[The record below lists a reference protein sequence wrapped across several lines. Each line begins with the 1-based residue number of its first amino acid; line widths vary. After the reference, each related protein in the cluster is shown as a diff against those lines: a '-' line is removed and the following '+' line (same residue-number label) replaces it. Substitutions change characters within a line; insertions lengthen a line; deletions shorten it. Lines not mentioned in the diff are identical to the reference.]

1 MERLILI
8 FEIIGTI
15 SFALTGAMTGLKK
28 QMDIFGV
35 CVLGVTTAVGGG
47 IIRDLILGLTPP
59 SAFRDPTSVLIAIAV
74 SIIVFFPAVRRIFY
88 RNKWLYEHVLL
99 LADSAGLGIFTVC
112 GARVAMEA
120 GDGANRF
127 LVIFVAALTGVGGGV
142 LRDLFAGDRPY
153 IFVKHVYACSALL
166 GAPVSAKE
174 IVPMISK
181 INISRSIVV
190 TVFYVFLAGR
200 DIAMLAGFVL
210 VFAMRLCSAHF
221 RWSLPHARRLAEE
234 EEKTS

>member
-74 SIIVFFPAVRRIFY
+74 SIMVFLTAVRRLF
-88 RNKWLYEHVLL
+88 RLQHRVLL
-99 LADSAGLGIFTVC
+99 LLSFCKLLFENVDRVQITVKSFTYNRGNADGSYIAYLP
-112 GARVAMEA
+112 E
-120 GDGANRF
+120 
-127 LVIFVAALTGVGGGV
+127 
-142 LRDLFAGDRPY
+142 LFA
-153 IFVKHVYACSALL
+153 HVHFCN
-166 GAPVSAKE
+166 V
-174 IVPMISK
+174 
-181 INISRSIVV
+181 N
-190 TVFYVFLAGR
+190 FN
-200 DIAMLAGFVL
+200 GF
-210 VFAMRLCSAHF
+210 
-221 RWSLPHARRLAEE
+221 
-234 EEKTS
+234 

>member
-8 FEIIGTI
+8 FEMIGTI
-15 SFALTGAMTGLKK
+15 SFALAGAMTGLKK
-28 QMDIFGV
+28 EMDLFGV

-47 IIRDLILGLTPP
+47 IIRDLILGQTPP
-59 SAFRDPTSVLIAIAV
+59 AAFREPTSVLVAILV
-74 SIIVFFPAVRRIFY
+74 SIIVFFPAVRRLFY
-88 RNKWLYEHVLL
+88 RNKRLYEHVLL

-142 LRDLFAGDRPY
+142 LRDLFAGNRPY
-153 IFVKHVYACSALL
+153 IFIKHVYACAALL
-166 GAPVSAKE
+166 GA
-174 IVPMISK
+174 
-181 INISRSIVV
+181 VV
-190 TVFYVFLAGR
+190 CVYLWSWTGR
-200 DIAMLAGFVL
+200 YAAMLVGFCV
-210 VFAMRLCSAHF
+210 VFALRLCSAHF

-234 EEKTS
+234 EEKKSS